1 MKPWLLTRSFSNQV
15 FVYPIGV
22 PFLFA
27 TILFVNRRAIKN
39 ETRGGDNWL
48 VRDSNP
54 TLERL
59 AVLYDVYKPEK
70 WWWEVSPK
78 PKRSCAMERI
88 QTYPITVQV
97 YESLRRVMTTGVL
110 VLIDPGAILK
120 IP

>member
-78 PKRSCAMERI
+78 PKRSCGLERI
-88 QTYPITVQV
+88 QTHSHHCSGVRIT
-97 YESLRRVMTTGVL
+97 TTRYDNGRA
-110 VLIDPGAILK
+110 GAHR
-120 IP
+120 PWCDS